1 MIKLTGGT
9 HRGRALAAEVPEG
22 VRPTSSRTREA
33 LFSILGQ
40 DLADVS
46 FLDAFG
52 GSGAIAL
59 EAYSRGAS
67 PVIVVEQNATA
78 RAVIGTNAAALKA
91 PLDVRTMD
99 AAGLIGIDGAPTVR
113 ADVVYLDPPFD
124 QEIGPWITRL
134 GPCALHVL
142 VAEARTGAVFP
153 DTAGEL
159 PLDRVRTYGD
169 STLAVYRR

>member
-9 HRGRALAAEVPEG
+9 LRGRALAAEVPEG

-40 DLADVS
+40 DLSDVS

-52 GSGAIAL
+52 GSGATAL

-67 PVIVVEQNATA
+67 PVIVVEKNPTA
-78 RAVIGTNAAALKA
+78 RAVIGTNAAAFKA
-91 PLDVRTMD
+91 PLDLRNMD
-99 AAGLIGIDGAPTVR
+99 AAGLVSAEGVALTQ

-124 QEIGPWITRL
+124 QEIGPWVTRL

-153 DTAGEL
+153 ETAGEL